1 MGKQTRLPHDEMR
14 KYYLDGHTAK
24 EVAEQFGTSREYA
37 SKICRGLRTGNQY
50 TNGLYDR
57 EANAIRW
64 INERASGF
72 EYAGNFTGV
81 DGFADIKC
89 KRCGTVY
96 RKSFVAIRHG
106 KVQCGECA
114 SREREKRNILKR
126 KRKETERKRARI
138 EKRFKR
144 IRNVAHQINTKQ
156 CPVCGGM
163 FWSNREYCSDRC
175 REQNKSMMKDGYR
188 YLYPLD
194 EVFKRDDGICY
205 LCGGKCD
212 WNDYEDRN
220 GIRIYGNL
228 YPSRDHVIPKSKGG
242 ENSWKNIRLAHR
254 GCNSRKADIPL
265 VENY

>member
-1 MGKQTRLPHDEMR
+1 MGRQTILPHDEMR
-14 KYYLDGHTAK
+14 KYYLEGHTRK
-24 EVAEQFGTSREYA
+24 EVAERFGTSVGYA
-37 SKICRGLRTGNQY
+37 KQICRGLRTGNQY

-57 EANAIRW
+57 EANAIHW
-64 INERASGF
+64 INERAPGF

-89 KRCGTVY
+89 KECGTVS

-106 KVQCGECA
+106 KAKCDECTR
-114 SREREKRNILKR
+114 RERERLNSLKEIRKDAEKKRR
-126 KRKETERKRARI
+126 QI
-138 EKRFKR
+138 EKRYKK
-144 IRNVAHQINTKQ
+144 IRNTAYQFNTKQ
-156 CPVCGGM
+156 CPICGEL
-163 FWSNREYCSDRC
+163 FWSNRAYCSDKC

-242 ENSWKNIRLAHR
+242 ENSWENIRLAHR